1 MQEGDNIMQKLST
14 TEIAAIDNNK
24 KLNISDDVMEYMVW
38 LIEIVS
44 SSFFNNNK
52 ALAYK
57 MLKEYG
63 IWRLYIQNYDVTHT
77 LSVSYILHEIQEIL
91 TAEENKYEK

>member
-63 IWRLYIQNYDVTHT
+63 IWGLYIQNYDVTHT

-91 TAEENKYEK
+91 TAKGVL

>member
-1 MQEGDNIMQKLST
+1 VWKGDIMQKLST

-24 KLNISDDVMEYMVW
+24 KLNTSDEVMEYMVW

-52 ALAYK
+52 ALTYK
-57 MLKEYG
+57 ILKEYG
-63 IWRLYIQNYDVTHT
+63 IWGLYIQNYDVTHT
-77 LSVSYILHEIQEIL
+77 LSASYILQEIQELL
-91 TAEENKYEK
+91 TAKGVL